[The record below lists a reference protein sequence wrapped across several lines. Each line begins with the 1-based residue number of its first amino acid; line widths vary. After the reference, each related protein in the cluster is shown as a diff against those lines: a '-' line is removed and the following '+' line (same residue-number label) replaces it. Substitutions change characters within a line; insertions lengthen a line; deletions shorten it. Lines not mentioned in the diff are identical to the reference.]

1 MAQHI
6 AHGEEL
12 RLLVLNDAAVGREI
26 DLAVAEGIEGIDGL
40 VGRYARC
47 EVHLYF
53 DIGSGVVVHL
63 LGFDLSFFNGL
74 QDGIDERRGSL
85 REWYLAND
93 KCLLVEFLN
102 LCTHLQNAAALAVVV
117 FRHVDASARGEV
129 GIQLERLATQIADGG
144 VAEFVEVM
152 RQNLRRQAYGDTF
165 RTLCQQQREL
175 RRQHDGLLVAT
186 IVGELPVGCLRVE
199 HHVEG
204 ELRQSCLDISWR
216 CSAVARENVSPVAL
230 CVDEQV
236 LLSHLHKGVTD
247 AGVAMW
253 VELHGVSHDVCH
265 LVEAAVVHAL
275 HGVQDA
281 TLHRLEAVFDVWHGT
296 FQNHI
301 AGIVEEPVLIHARQV
316 VHCRCV
322 EAIGRAVVGVLLRGV
337 GALLAF
343 QAFKVFL
350 AI

>member
-1 MAQHI
+1 
-6 AHGEEL
+6 
-12 RLLVLNDAAVGREI
+12 
-26 DLAVAEGIEGIDGL
+26 
-40 VGRYARC
+40 
-47 EVHLYF
+47 
-53 DIGSGVVVHL
+53 
-63 LGFDLSFFNGL
+63 
-74 QDGIDERRGSL
+74 
-85 REWYLAND
+85 
-93 KCLLVEFLN
+93 
-102 LCTHLQNAAALAVVV
+102 
-117 FRHVDASARGEV
+117 
-129 GIQLERLATQIADGG
+129 
-144 VAEFVEVM
+144 M

-204 ELRQSCLDISWR
+204 ELRQSCLDVTWR
-216 CSAVARENVSPVAL
+216 CSAVASENVSPGAL

-236 LLSHLHKGVTD
+236 LLSHLHEGVAD
-247 AGVAMW
+247 AGIAMR

-275 HGVQDA
+275 HRVQDA

-322 EAIGRAVVGVLLRGV
+322 EAIGGAVVGVLLRGV